1 MSKESL
7 IKTESQ
13 IINLLFNL
21 DIDEVDKVELM
32 VNLRH
37 FLDADKY
44 EENIKTLTKKKE
56 VKKICTSY
64 TEE

>member
-1 MSKESL
+1 MNKESL
-7 IKTESQ
+7 IKTKSQ

-21 DIDEVDKVELM
+21 DIDDVDRVELM

-44 EENIKTLTKKKE
+44 EENIKTLIKKKE
-56 VKKICTSY
+56 GKKCIFY
-64 TEE
+64 MGE